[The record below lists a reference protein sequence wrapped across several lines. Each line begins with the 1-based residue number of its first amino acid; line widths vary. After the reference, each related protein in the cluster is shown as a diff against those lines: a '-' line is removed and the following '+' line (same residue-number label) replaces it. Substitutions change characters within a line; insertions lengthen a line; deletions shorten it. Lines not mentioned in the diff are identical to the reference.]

1 MTARRVLLG
10 SGLLVGALLTQ
21 SAVLSRLPLPGGP
34 PDLLLVLVVAFALVA
49 GAAPGTLGGFVTGLL
64 VDLGAD
70 HELGRTALVY
80 TLVGYLAGRA
90 QYGPRRS
97 TLRALLVVGGTGVVG
112 VSVFALVGLLLGD
125 PRIDPPAYRQS
136 ILSTVP
142 YCVLLTPLVVPV
154 VGFVV
159 RRGDLDPLRR

>member
-1 MTARRVLLG
+1 MSARRVLLATL
-10 SGLLVGALLTQ
+10 LLVVALLTQ
-21 SAVLSRLPLPGGP
+21 SAVLSRLPLPGSP
-34 PDLLLVLVVAFALVA
+34 PDLLLVLVLTLALLA
-49 GAAPGTLGGFVTGLL
+49 GSAPGALAGFVTGLL

-90 QYGPRRS
+90 QYGPHRS
-97 TLRALLVVGGTGVVG
+97 ILRALLVVAATAAAG

-125 PRIDPPAYRQS
+125 PRIDLPAYRQS
-136 ILSTVP
+136 MLSTVP

-159 RRGDLDPLRR
+159 RQGDLDPLRR